1 MLSLRLA
8 RSLRA
13 CVRAS
18 FGMIARL
25 AAVCVSLAPCQLEL
39 CAMFRPSQ
47 IGNPILFYIQ
57 KNMTLA
63 EKRLPAKQRKVRQ
76 QQLRAMWDLMS
87 SEAQE
92 QWAVDNIPSSVL
104 CCLLAR
110 LRCLPACRACP
121 PAALARLPRL
131 PVCRACLSAVLA
143 RLPFDCPS

>member
-47 IGNPILFYIQ
+47 IGNPMFFYIQ
-57 KNMTLA
+57 NNMTFA
-63 EKRLPAKQRKVRQ
+63 EKRLPAKRRKVRQ
-76 QQLRAMWDLMS
+76 QQLRAQWDLMS

-92 QWAVDNIPSSVL
+92 QWAVENISSSVL

-110 LRCLPACRACP
+110 LPCLAACRACP
-121 PAALARLPRL
+121 PAALACLPRL